1 MGPFSNTTFTVK
13 SSIGSGARQMSQRKS
28 IVPFNLLSKN
38 MYLMNQAGLKIE
50 EIKNN
55 NKIANL
61 IQPPEVGV
69 NHSSRKDSAKGVEA
83 TPSLKKVTR
92 RQRRKKQG

>member
-1 MGPFSNTTFTVK
+1 
-13 SSIGSGARQMSQRKS
+13 MSQRKS

-50 EIKNN
+50 EIQNN
-55 NKIANL
+55 NQTGNL
-61 IQPPEVGV
+61 IQSPKTNV

>member
-55 NKIANL
+55 NQIANS

>member
-13 SSIGSGARQMSQRKS
+13 SSIGNGARQMSQRKS

-38 MYLMNQAGLKIE
+38 MHLMNQAGLKIE

-55 NKIANL
+55 NQINNKI
-61 IQPPEVGV
+61 QSPKVGV
-69 NHSSRKDSAKGVEA
+69 KHSSRKDSAKDIEA
-83 TPSLKKVTR
+83 TPSPKKVTR

>member
-1 MGPFSNTTFTVK
+1 MGPFSNTTFIVK

-38 MYLMNQAGLKIE
+38 MYLMNQVGLKIE
-50 EIKNN
+50 EIQNTN
-55 NKIANL
+55 QTSNL
-61 IQPPEVGV
+61 MQSQKADI